1 MSKKEST
8 TLSLLMS
15 GFSTNHPMVVIRPRN
30 MANQRL
36 LINYTGTAADNSLTL
51 EQVKQSLGILTR
63 RYGKVE
69 GILTIRDFLLMV
81 VNRSEI
87 ENDIKIK
94 VSHTKFSIMF
104 GHGGKR
110 YFVIPSKNSVDPL
123 SFGQHSFNRDAV
135 NSLVA
140 ELPRSKLLVTFR
152 TPELMGDSKGIS
164 VNQELVIP
172 PAIQSTIN
180 NYLKDE

>member
-36 LINYTGTAADNSLTL
+36 LINYTGTPADNKLTL

-94 VSHTKFSIMF
+94 VSHTKFNIMF

-110 YFVIPSKNSVDPL
+110 YFVIPQKNDPDVL
-123 SFGQHSFNRDAV
+123 SFGTHLQPPATVSTITTNKPGAVIRPTRPPQPLAVLDAV
-135 NSLVA
+135 ARSL
-140 ELPRSKLLVTFR
+140 
-152 TPELMGDSKGIS
+152 
-164 VNQELVIP
+164 P
-172 PAIQSTIN
+172 PPVLSTIN